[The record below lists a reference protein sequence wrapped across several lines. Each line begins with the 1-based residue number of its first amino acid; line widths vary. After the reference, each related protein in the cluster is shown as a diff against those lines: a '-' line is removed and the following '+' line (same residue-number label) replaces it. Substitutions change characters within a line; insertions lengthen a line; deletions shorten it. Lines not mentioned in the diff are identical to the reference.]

1 MIGLWE
7 HIAKLVNIT
16 PITMVYGIY
25 NYSYCGESKPTYIL
39 GASHYTYI
47 ADTIYIHIRIYVY
60 IYILS
65 IIYAL
70 VSIPQGFDWAESNI
84 ILAYGYPR
92 FRMVKP
98 CQTISNMFIFSG
110 LISKSLCC
118 FLPEVT
124 VDDVL
129 HYI

>member
-1 MIGLWE
+1 MVFITIVTAANLNQLISWGP
-7 HIAKLVNIT
+7 HIIHILQIL
-16 PITMVYGIY
+16 
-25 NYSYCGESKPTYIL
+25 YI
-39 GASHYTYI
+39 YTYT
-47 ADTIYIHIRIYVY
+47 DIRVY

-84 ILAYGYPR
+84 ILAHGYPR